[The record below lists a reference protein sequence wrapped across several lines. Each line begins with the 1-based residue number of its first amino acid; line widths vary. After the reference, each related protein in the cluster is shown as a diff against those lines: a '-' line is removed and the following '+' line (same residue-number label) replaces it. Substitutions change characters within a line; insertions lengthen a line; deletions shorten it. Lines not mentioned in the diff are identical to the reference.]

1 MRLTGTT
8 RERGLSFYWG
18 SYIEKMKAGA
28 AVGHRIERACL
39 RMKSIQRKAELSDDE
54 KDDS

>member
-28 AVGHRIERACL
+28 AVGHRIEGACL